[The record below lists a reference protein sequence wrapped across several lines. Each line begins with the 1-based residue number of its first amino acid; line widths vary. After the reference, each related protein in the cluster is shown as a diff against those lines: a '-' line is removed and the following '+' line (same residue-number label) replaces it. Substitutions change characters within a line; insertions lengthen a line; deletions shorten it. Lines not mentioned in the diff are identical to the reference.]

1 MAISC
6 STDSLIRIETSSVY
20 LSDYSKPKKNE
31 FLFCYRVSIT
41 NDSDKTVQLMSRHWI
56 IIDSNSR
63 REEVVG
69 DGVLG
74 KQPVLAPGENH
85 TYFSFCNL
93 KTNFGTMEGSYF
105 FANEATS
112 EEFKVSIPRF
122 FLANN
127 LNQFESN
134 SFRRGSI
141 VKHKHE
147 DIRGVVVDYDMY
159 FLNDEKLYAADPR
172 LPDKNKP
179 WYYVLVDSM
188 KTIAYV
194 AQEHLEA
201 SEDLAEIKHPLV
213 EFFFDGFKDG
223 CYLRNERTWQD
234 LKII

>member
-1 MAISC
+1 MATSC
-6 STDSLIRIETSSVY
+6 STSSQIRIETSSVY

-56 IIDSNSR
+56 IIDSNSHR
-63 REEVVG
+63 DEVVG

-74 KQPVLAPGENH
+74 KQPILAPGENH
-85 TYFSFCNL
+85 TYYSFCNL
-93 KTNFGTMEGSYF
+93 KTNLGSMEGSYF
-105 FANEATS
+105 FADTNGA
-112 EEFKVSIPRF
+112 EFTVVIPRF
-122 FLANN
+122 YLANN
-127 LNQFESN
+127 LNQFAAN
-134 SFRRGSI
+134 SFQRGAI

-147 DIRGVVVDYDMY
+147 DLRGVVVDYDMY

-172 LPDKNKP
+172 LPDKNSP

-201 SEDLAEIKHPLV
+201 SEDTKEIKHPLV

-223 CYLRNERTWQD
+223 VYLRNERTWQD